1 MLKSMTGFGRGEG
14 DTTLGKVV
22 VESRSVNHR
31 YCDINIKLPKR
42 LSLFENRV
50 KEIIRSQVSR
60 GRVDVSLRLDNL
72 GEEKVQFSVDFNL
85 AEQYYRVL
93 HDLKERLRLKDEIT
107 LNLLAGAKDLITTK
121 EELGDMEPYWQ
132 EILPV
137 VRESLKN
144 MDDMKR
150 LEGDSLAK
158 DLQQRLGHITEQLQM
173 IKQQFPLRLRAFLNR
188 LQDRLRSLLEGMET
202 DPARFQQEVAFLAE
216 RTDITEEIVRA
227 ESHLVQFRTFLDG
240 NEPVGRKMDFLLQE
254 VHREVNTVS
263 AKANDAEISQRV
275 VEIKSE
281 LEKIR
286 EQVQNV
292 ELVLSMKRGLGT
304 STR

>member
-1 MLKSMTGFGRGEG
+1 MTGFGRGEG
-14 DTTLGKVV
+14 ETTLGKMV

-31 YCDINIKLPKR
+31 YSDINIKLPKR
-42 LSLFENRV
+42 LNLFENRM
-50 KEIIRSQVSR
+50 KEVIRAQVSR
-60 GRVDVSLRLDNL
+60 GRIDVTLRLDNL
-72 GEEKVQFSVDFNL
+72 GEEKVQLIVDLEL

-93 HDLKERLRLKDEIT
+93 QDLKERLHLKDEIT
-107 LNLLAGAKDLITTK
+107 LDLLAGAKDLITTK
-121 EELGDMEPYWQ
+121 EELGDIESYWQ

-137 VRESLKN
+137 LRQSLKN
-144 MDDMKR
+144 MDDMR
-150 LEGDSLAK
+150 RMEGESLFK
-158 DLQQRLGHITEQLQM
+158 DLQQRLEHIMEQLQM
-173 IKQQFPLRLRAFLNR
+173 IKQQFPLRLKGFFTR

-202 DPARFQQEVAFLAE
+202 DPLRFQQEVAFLAE
-216 RTDITEEIVRA
+216 RSDITEEIVRT
-227 ESHLVQFRTFLDG
+227 ESHLVQFRSLLEG

-254 VHREVNTVS
+254 IHREVNTVS

-292 ELVLSMKRGLGT
+292 E
-304 STR
+304 

>member
-14 DTTLGKVV
+14 HTTLGKMV

-31 YCDINIKLPKR
+31 YSDINIKLPKR
-42 LSLFENRV
+42 LSLFENRM
-50 KEIIRSQVSR
+50 KEVVRAQVSR
-60 GRVDVSLRLDNL
+60 GRIDVTLRLDSL
-72 GEEKVQFSVDFNL
+72 GEEKVQLTVDLEL

-93 HDLKERLRLKDEIT
+93 QDLKERLQLKDEVT
-107 LNLLAGAKDLITTK
+107 LSLLAGGKDLITAK
-121 EELGDMEPYWQ
+121 EELGDIEPYWQ

-137 VRESLKN
+137 LRQSLKN

-150 LEGDSLAK
+150 IEGESLFK
-158 DLQQRLGHITEQLQM
+158 DLQQRLEHVTEQLQM
-173 IKQQFPLRLRAFLNR
+173 IKQQFPSRLKAFFTR
-188 LQDRLRSLLEGMET
+188 LQDRLRSLLEGMEA
-202 DPARFQQEVAFLAE
+202 DPLRFQQEVAFLAE
-216 RTDITEEIVRA
+216 RSDITEEIVRA
-227 ESHLVQFRTFLDG
+227 ESHLVQFMGLLEG

-254 VHREVNTVS
+254 IHREVNTVS

-292 ELVLSMKRGLGT
+292 E
-304 STR
+304 

>member
-1 MLKSMTGFGRGEG
+1 
-14 DTTLGKVV
+14 LGKVV

-31 YCDINIKLPKR
+31 YSDINIKLPKR
-42 LSLFENRV
+42 LNLFENRM

-60 GRVDVSLRLDNL
+60 GRIDVTLRLDNA
-72 GEEKVQFSVDFNL
+72 GEEKVQLTVDLDL
-85 AEQYYRVL
+85 AEQYTRAL
-93 HDLKERLRLKDEIT
+93 RDLKERLQLKDEIT
-107 LNLLAGAKDLITTK
+107 LSLLTGAKDVIVAR
-121 EELGDMEPYWQ
+121 EELGDIEPYWQ

-137 VRESLKN
+137 LKQALKN

-150 LEGDSLAK
+150 LEGESLTE
-158 DLQQRLGHITEQLQM
+158 DLQQRLKYIAEQLQM
-173 IKQQFPLRLRAFLNR
+173 IKQQFPLRLRAFLAR
-188 LQDRLRSLLEGMET
+188 LQDRLRALLEGLET
-202 DPARFQQEVAFLAE
+202 DPSRFQQEVALLAE

-227 ESHLVQFRTFLDG
+227 ESHLGQFRGLLEGKD
-240 NEPVGRKMDFLLQE
+240 PVGRKMDFLLQE
-254 VHREVNTVS
+254 IHREVNTVS

-292 ELVLSMKRGLGT
+292 E
-304 STR
+304 